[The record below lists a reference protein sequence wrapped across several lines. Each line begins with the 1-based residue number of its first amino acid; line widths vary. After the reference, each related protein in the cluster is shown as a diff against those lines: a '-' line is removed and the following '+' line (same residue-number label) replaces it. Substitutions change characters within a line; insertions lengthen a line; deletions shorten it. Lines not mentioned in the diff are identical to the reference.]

1 MKYNFINKIPKIFIK
16 FFYLLTIS
24 VILIFIERVIVY
36 ANSWDNI
43 VSKAKGQE
51 VYWNAWGGS
60 AEIND
65 YIQWV
70 SKRVKKDFG
79 VIIKHVKL
87 SNTADAVTRI
97 LLEKTAGRTTNGS
110 VDLIWI
116 NGENFS
122 NMKKNGLLFGPF
134 TEELPNFKL
143 VDFKGK
149 PTTLID
155 FNIPVDGYE
164 APWGM
169 AKFNFVFDSARVKV
183 IPKSIPELLNW
194 SISNPGRFT
203 YPHISDFL
211 GSTFLMQILIE
222 LTDDPNILNYPVKNI
237 SIFKRV
243 TEPLWNYLEKLH
255 PYLWRS
261 GKSFPLSNSVQLQML
276 NNSEIDIALSF
287 NPSDTS
293 SAIANG
299 KLPKTSRTFVFKK
312 GTIGNTHFVAIP
324 FNSGSLEGAMVVSN
338 FLIGPEAQIKKQN
351 PEIWGDSTV
360 LSIDKLS
367 QKYQRK
373 FKDLPLGIATLPP
386 NKLGATQ
393 RNPHPEWKNLI
404 DSEWKIRF
412 SK

>member
-169 AKFNFVFDSARVKV
+169 AKFNFVFA
-183 IPKSIPELLNW
+183 
-194 SISNPGRFT
+194 
-203 YPHISDFL
+203 
-211 GSTFLMQILIE
+211 
-222 LTDDPNILNYPVKNI
+222 
-237 SIFKRV
+237 
-243 TEPLWNYLEKLH
+243 
-255 PYLWRS
+255 
-261 GKSFPLSNSVQLQML
+261 
-276 NNSEIDIALSF
+276 DI
-287 NPSDTS
+287 
-293 SAIANG
+293 
-299 KLPKTSRTFVFKK
+299 
-312 GTIGNTHFVAIP
+312 
-324 FNSGSLEGAMVVSN
+324 
-338 FLIGPEAQIKKQN
+338 
-351 PEIWGDSTV
+351 
-360 LSIDKLS
+360 
-367 QKYQRK
+367 
-373 FKDLPLGIATLPP
+373 PLGV
-386 NKLGATQ
+386 
-393 RNPHPEWKNLI
+393 
-404 DSEWKIRF
+404 KIYI
-412 SK
+412 

>member
-1 MKYNFINKIPKIFIK
+1 VEAEGGTAELMIIYN
-16 FFYLLTIS
+16 
-24 VILIFIERVIVY
+24 
-36 ANSWDNI
+36 
-43 VSKAKGQE
+43 G
-51 VYWNAWGGS
+51 
-60 AEIND
+60 
-65 YIQWV
+65 V

-373 FKDLPLGIATLPP
+373 F
-386 NKLGATQ
+386 
-393 RNPHPEWKNLI
+393 
-404 DSEWKIRF
+404 
-412 SK
+412 